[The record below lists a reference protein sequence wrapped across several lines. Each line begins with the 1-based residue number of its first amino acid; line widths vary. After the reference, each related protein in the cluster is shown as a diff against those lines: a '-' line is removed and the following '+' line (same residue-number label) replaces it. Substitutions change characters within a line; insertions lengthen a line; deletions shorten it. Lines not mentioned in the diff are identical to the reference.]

1 MGVRKTGK
9 IELLYGFKDVNLYNH
24 KDELLNIAANT
35 LQATIDIISAAGD
48 VIVLIDSDED
58 MLADGPEISG
68 DEDVQMKIVMSE
80 GEASFVYTKNYS
92 LATVSSTLNEA
103 FSTKEGG
110 NEDAHNLTETL
121 SFSQSTTSTN
131 GSRLRHL
138 APCVHRHIFN
148 YSSLSLTTQLQD
160 KSTEGT
166 FEADNP
172 IPKITTSRYNLKD
185 NYCSE

>member
-9 IELLYGFKDVNLYNH
+9 IELLYRYKDVNLYNH
-24 KDELLNIAANT
+24 KDELLKIAANT
-35 LQATIDIISAAGD
+35 LQATIDIISTAGD

-110 NEDAHNLTETL
+110 NVR
-121 SFSQSTTSTN
+121 
-131 GSRLRHL
+131 G
-138 APCVHRHIFN
+138 
-148 YSSLSLTTQLQD
+148 
-160 KSTEGT
+160 
-166 FEADNP
+166 
-172 IPKITTSRYNLKD
+172 
-185 NYCSE
+185 